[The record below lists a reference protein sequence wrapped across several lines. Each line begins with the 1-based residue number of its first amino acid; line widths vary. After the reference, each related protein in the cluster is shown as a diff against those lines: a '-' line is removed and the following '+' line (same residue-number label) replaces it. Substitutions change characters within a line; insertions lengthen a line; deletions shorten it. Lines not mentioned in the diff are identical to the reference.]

1 MVRGQ
6 KDYLKIGDHN
16 AWCMRCGFKWKASEL
31 KKEWTGFLVCSECLD
46 LRHPQDLIRG
56 VRETP
61 PPKDQSPRNA
71 GPSPLIPGTFT
82 TGITDNAGSPYFVE
96 FGPVDKTKL

>member
-1 MVRGQ
+1 MLRGP

-16 AWCMRCGFKWKASEL
+16 AWCMRCGRKFKASEL
-31 KKEWTGFLVCSECLD
+31 QKEWTGFLVCQDDLD

-61 PPKDQSPRNA
+61 PPKDQSPRND
-71 GPSPLIPGTFT
+71 GPSTLIPSTFT
-82 TGITDNAGSPYFVE
+82 SGITDNSGSPNFTT
-96 FGPVDKTKL
+96 FGPVDPTSL